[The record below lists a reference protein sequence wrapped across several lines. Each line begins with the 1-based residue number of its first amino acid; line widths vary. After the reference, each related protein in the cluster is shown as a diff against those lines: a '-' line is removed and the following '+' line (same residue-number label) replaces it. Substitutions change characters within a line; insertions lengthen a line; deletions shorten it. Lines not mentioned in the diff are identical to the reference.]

1 MTAIVKKIILK
12 NSKFMKFCIVGAIG
26 LLTNLSIFYITTN
39 YIKLDINFSAIIAF
53 LVSNLQNYIVN
64 SKWTF
69 IKANKK
75 ISFKRYLKYL
85 SSYLFG
91 LAVNLVILN
100 VIVILFGDIYKFLG
114 QILAIIVAT
123 IFNFKLSKYFV
134 FNRKIN

>member
-12 NSKFMKFCIVGAIG
+12 NSKFIKFCIVGAIG
-26 LLTNLSIFYITTN
+26 LLTNLSIFYTTAN

-134 FNRKIN
+134 FNSKN